1 MEQCS
6 QAIVKAI
13 PVWAGM
19 SYFGASDVE
28 QRQEDVKRSLAAL
41 SDASVNQALMIAI
54 VELIIAKL
62 FPELAE

>member
-1 MEQCS
+1 
-6 QAIVKAI
+6 
-13 PVWAGM
+13 M